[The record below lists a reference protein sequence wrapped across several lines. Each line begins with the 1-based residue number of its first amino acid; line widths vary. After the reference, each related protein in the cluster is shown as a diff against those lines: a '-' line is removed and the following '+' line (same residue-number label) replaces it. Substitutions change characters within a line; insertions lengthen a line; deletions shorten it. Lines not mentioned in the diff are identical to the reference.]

1 MGVCR
6 GATGDRRVEATA
18 RKRQARAE
26 LLLLLLSRWGILRG
40 TTAPQMRGEKPA
52 EERRARWARLP
63 RRRGTEGVDY
73 RIAIVR
79 AGEGCERADP
89 RGARRVAWKG
99 PVSEQLLQ
107 HPRRHGAGG
116 RVTSNFRESSG
127 SEVSAL
133 HWRGRKHYKFEMT
146 SLHAAPSPPTQV
158 LE

>member
-1 MGVCR
+1 M
-6 GATGDRRVEATA
+6 TA
-18 RKRQARAE
+18 AAAASTAALGLVRLTA
-26 LLLLLLSRWGILRG
+26 
-40 TTAPQMRGEKPA
+40 APQMRGQKPA

-107 HPRRHGAGG
+107 HPRRHAANGVADKIDRVRLVPLWEGTVALVTAEARVVAPAG
-116 RVTSNFRESSG
+116 VL
-127 SEVSAL
+127 SAVVN
-133 HWRGRKHYKFEMT
+133 
-146 SLHAAPSPPTQV
+146 HAA
-158 LE
+158 LERVEYGVPCSSQARSW